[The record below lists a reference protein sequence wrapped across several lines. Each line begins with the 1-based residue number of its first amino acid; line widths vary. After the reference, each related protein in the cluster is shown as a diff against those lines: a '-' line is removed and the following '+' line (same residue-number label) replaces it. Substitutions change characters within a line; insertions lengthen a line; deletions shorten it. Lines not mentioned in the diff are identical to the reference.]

1 MQWKPTD
8 GLTDLSSHT
17 YFSVTIH
24 DTLSGKPVSLVN
36 QNLERLIEQR
46 IKVLTEKQE
55 VIVANI
61 LKEHSYLSDLQ
72 MFPDKTKTIETIG

>member
-1 MQWKPTD
+1 M
-8 GLTDLSSHT
+8 
-17 YFSVTIH
+17 
-24 DTLSGKPVSLVN
+24 SLVN

-55 VIVANI
+55 VIVANV